1 MTRKAGSRRDPVPP
15 LEWAAAIA
23 GLLVFLLLVG
33 VVAWEA
39 VRTPADP
46 VPRLSVTTGR
56 LVQQDGS
63 YLLTLELNNAGMAT
77 AAAVQVEGTLRN
89 GGEPVETS
97 SASINL
103 VPGNSRASG
112 GLIFTKDPR
121 KHSLDLRVTGYQV
134 P

>member
-97 SASINL
+97 SASINF